1 MIQKPKRRNTMNY
14 TKPEVAVLGEAVNVI
29 EQNTAKRN
37 HISSDPLFG
46 VGQLNAA
53 YDLDE

>member
-1 MIQKPKRRNTMNY
+1 MNY

-29 EQNTAKRN
+29 EQHTAKRN
-37 HISSDPLFG
+37 QISSDPLFG

>member
-1 MIQKPKRRNTMNY
+1 MNY

-29 EQNTAKRN
+29 ESHVKGGILDFDGRN
-37 HISSDPLFG
+37 YELP
-46 VGQLNAA
+46 A

>member
-1 MIQKPKRRNTMNY
+1 MNY

-29 EQNTAKRN
+29 ESLVKTIPQSGDGTFLLKQN
-37 HISSDPLFG
+37 P
-46 VGQLNAA
+46 A

>member
-1 MIQKPKRRNTMNY
+1 MNY

-29 EQNTAKRN
+29 EHSFQK
-37 HISSDPLFG
+37 
-46 VGQLNAA
+46 VGLAVDGNPRAQQLAIAPA